1 MAEVAAVG
9 VAAGEVSG
17 GSRPDARR
25 WLVTGASRGIGHAIA
40 ALAASRGEKVCIV
53 GRDPGIAGIAAA
65 MGPEVFGISA
75 DVTKAQDAARIA
87 AEVEARWGGLDVL
100 VNNAGLHRGGGLEK
114 IADEDWE
121 ATLATNLSGPM
132 RMIRALAGLMP
143 AGGAV
148 VNVGAVVGFR
158 GFPGDSCYGASKAG
172 LTGLTNVLAVELA
185 RRQIRVNMV
194 VPGFVATEMTATISD
209 RARQAIIER
218 IPLKRMG
225 TVEEMADV
233 CWSVAGATYMTGSVI
248 FTDGGLMCNL

>member
-1 MAEVAAVG
+1 MVQVPAA
-9 VAAGEVSG
+9 SG
-17 GSRPDARR
+17 PDARR
-25 WLVTGASRGIGHAIA
+25 WLVTGASRGIGHAVA
-40 ALAASRGEKVCIV
+40 ALAASRGDKVCIV

-65 MGPEVFGISA
+65 MGANVFGISA
-75 DVTKAQDAARIA
+75 DVTSAQDIARIA

-100 VNNAGLHRGGGLEK
+100 INNAGLHRGGGLDR

-132 RMIRALAGLMP
+132 RMIRALVRLMP
-143 AGGAV
+143 EGSSV

-172 LTGLTNVLAVELA
+172 LTGLTNVLAIELA

-194 VPGFVATEMTATISD
+194 VPGFVHTEMTATISD
-209 RARQAIIER
+209 RAREAIIAR
-218 IPLKRMG
+218 IPLQRMG
-225 TVEEMADV
+225 TTEEMAEV
-233 CWSVAGATYMTGSVI
+233 CWWVAGSRYMTGSVV

>member
-1 MAEVAAVG
+1 MVQAPSAA
-9 VAAGEVSG
+9 
-17 GSRPDARR
+17 RPDARR
-25 WLVTGASRGIGHAIA
+25 WLVTGASRGIGRAVA
-40 ALAASRGEKVCIV
+40 ALAASRGDQVCIV

-65 MGPEVFGISA
+65 MEGDVFGISA
-75 DVTKAQDAARIA
+75 DVTSADDIARIA

-100 VNNAGLHRGGGLEK
+100 INNAGLHRGGGLER
-114 IADEDWE
+114 ISDEDWE

-132 RMIRALAGLMP
+132 RMIRALVGLMP
-143 AGGAV
+143 EGGSV

-194 VPGFVATEMTATISD
+194 VPGFVQTEMTAGISK
-209 RARQAIIER
+209 RARDAIIAR
-218 IPLKRMG
+218 IPLQRMG
-225 TVEEMADV
+225 TVEEMAEV
-233 CWSVAGATYMTGSVI
+233 CWWVAGSRYMTGSVV

>member
-1 MAEVAAVG
+1 MVQVPA
-9 VAAGEVSG
+9 VSG
-17 GSRPDARR
+17 PEVRR
-25 WLVTGASRGIGHAIA
+25 WLVTGASRGIGHAVA
-40 ALAASRGEKVCIV
+40 ALAASRGDKVCIV

-65 MGPEVFGISA
+65 MGPEVFGLSA
-75 DVTKAQDAARIA
+75 DVTSADDIARIA
-87 AEVEARWGGLDVL
+87 AEVRARWGGLDVL
-100 VNNAGLHRGGGLEK
+100 INNAGLHRGGGLER

-132 RMIRALAGLMP
+132 RMIRALVGLMP
-143 AGGAV
+143 EGGSV

-194 VPGFVATEMTATISD
+194 IPGFVQTEMTAGISE
-209 RARQAIIER
+209 RARDAIISR
-218 IPLKRMG
+218 IPLQRMG
-225 TVEEMADV
+225 TAEEMAEV
-233 CWSVAGATYMTGSVI
+233 CWWVAGSRYMTGSVV